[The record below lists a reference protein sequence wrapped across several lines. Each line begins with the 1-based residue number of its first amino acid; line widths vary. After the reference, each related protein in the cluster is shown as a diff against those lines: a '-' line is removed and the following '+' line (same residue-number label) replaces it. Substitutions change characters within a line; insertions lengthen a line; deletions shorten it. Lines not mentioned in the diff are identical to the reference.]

1 MDQWASSIMLCKSI
15 WRFNT
20 RCSLVHMVLCYAYAA
35 MQFCVWWPLK
45 TEASGGDASTVVVV
59 VGQSIFFHR
68 DRISRNKL
76 DFNVDRNSD
85 RNCRYPAAAA
95 TVAAATMLLRRN
107 VTRGSL
113 WDSETR
119 TSRRKLIPHDETVTT
134 GIDSR
139 TVVIPGYTYTVFQDY
154 LDTSFGYDGYPLINL
169 KSICSFIKVQHHMSL
184 ISLLF
189 LHFIS

>member
-1 MDQWASSIMLCKSI
+1 MFENSSSHCYLAYTSANKLRPAVSHGKDHANIVNVASVVEKKNRQKNDRVIC
-15 WRFNT
+15 
-20 RCSLVHMVLCYAYAA
+20 LVA
-35 MQFCVWWPLK
+35 LK

-169 KSICSFIKVQHHMSL
+169 KSICSFIKV
-184 ISLLF
+184 
-189 LHFIS
+189 